1 MTKLTNLI
9 IGLSLGYMLGSSVGK
24 SMREINDVT
33 SPTDILCPNCM
44 KDKLVQY
51 SSVDLSCTK
60 CGYEFIKIDDN
71 TVRFK

>member
-1 MTKLTNLI
+1 MGRMKELFMQQLEQDK
-9 IGLSLGYMLGSSVGK
+9 GK
-24 SMREINDVT
+24 YAEYMREINDVT

-44 KDKLVQY
+44 KDKLFQY

>member
-1 MTKLTNLI
+1 MGRMKELYIKQLEENPEEYI
-9 IGLSLGYMLGSSVGK
+9 QS
-24 SMREINDVT
+24 INDVT

-60 CGYEFIKIDDN
+60 CGYEFIKVDDN
-71 TVRFK
+71 AVRFK